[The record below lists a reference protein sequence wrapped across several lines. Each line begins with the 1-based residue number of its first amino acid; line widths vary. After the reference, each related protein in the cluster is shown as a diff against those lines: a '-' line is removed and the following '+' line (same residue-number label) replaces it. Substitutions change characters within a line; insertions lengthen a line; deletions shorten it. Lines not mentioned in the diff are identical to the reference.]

1 MPDEININYNEL
13 KDSQDYIN
21 PCLAVFP
28 LNYPSLEKINDTS
41 KTQWKLGQNRD
52 RKLSSDKSI
61 LGINSNIIYESRN
74 KPSQNRNQYILGV
87 LNKKTK
93 RTLDL
98 YDIEAIFTMNQK
110 IRKIEQNKF
119 LKENLNIEEQE
130 DNIGVGKNDMMAQL
144 GTTKAKR
151 QAISSQENYVQEN
164 NISSINIIKQ
174 VLKQKAKE
182 NEKKNNKE
190 EQIENKLSLFK
201 EILPKFDLDTK
212 DVSQIFEFN
221 SVIENEKVKNI
232 DHKEVLKMLKKNG
245 EGLEN
250 NKSLFCQFVYE
261 FLKSLVPK
269 INEGKNLSN
278 KIKYSIYINDLIRFY
293 NLPKSIKEPSEKLA
307 QKFMLGED
315 YVKIMLSQY
324 TILGSSGIGK
334 IIYIKNPNLILK
346 NMFHILCLSLLLNWF
361 EFDYTSLANSLRMD
375 TKKLMVYFKEI
386 GCTFKNNSDK
396 SKGKNSIVKLNAPLK
411 LNLKQKTE
419 PKIK

>member
-1 MPDEININYNEL
+1 MSSRKKSKQSEETVKMPDEININYNEL

-174 VLKQKAKE
+174 VLKQKAEE
-182 NEKKNNKE
+182 NEKKK
-190 EQIENKLSLFK
+190 
-201 EILPKFDLDTK
+201 
-212 DVSQIFEFN
+212 
-221 SVIENEKVKNI
+221 
-232 DHKEVLKMLKKNG
+232 
-245 EGLEN
+245 
-250 NKSLFCQFVYE
+250 
-261 FLKSLVPK
+261 
-269 INEGKNLSN
+269 
-278 KIKYSIYINDLIRFY
+278 
-293 NLPKSIKEPSEKLA
+293 
-307 QKFMLGED
+307 
-315 YVKIMLSQY
+315 
-324 TILGSSGIGK
+324 
-334 IIYIKNPNLILK
+334 
-346 NMFHILCLSLLLNWF
+346 
-361 EFDYTSLANSLRMD
+361 
-375 TKKLMVYFKEI
+375 
-386 GCTFKNNSDK
+386 
-396 SKGKNSIVKLNAPLK
+396 
-411 LNLKQKTE
+411 
-419 PKIK
+419 

>member
-1 MPDEININYNEL
+1 MSSRKKSKQSEETVKMPDEININYNEL

-174 VLKQKAKE
+174 VLKQKAEE

-221 SVIENEKVKNI
+221 SIIPNEKVKNI
-232 DHKEVLKMLKKNG
+232 EHKEVLK
-245 EGLEN
+245 
-250 NKSLFCQFVYE
+250 
-261 FLKSLVPK
+261 
-269 INEGKNLSN
+269 
-278 KIKYSIYINDLIRFY
+278 
-293 NLPKSIKEPSEKLA
+293 
-307 QKFMLGED
+307 
-315 YVKIMLSQY
+315 
-324 TILGSSGIGK
+324 
-334 IIYIKNPNLILK
+334 
-346 NMFHILCLSLLLNWF
+346 
-361 EFDYTSLANSLRMD
+361 
-375 TKKLMVYFKEI
+375 
-386 GCTFKNNSDK
+386 
-396 SKGKNSIVKLNAPLK
+396 
-411 LNLKQKTE
+411 
-419 PKIK
+419 

>member
-174 VLKQKAKE
+174 VLKQKAEE

-221 SVIENEKVKNI
+221 SVIPNEKVKNI

-245 EGLEN
+245 EGLEQ
-250 NKSLFCQFVYE
+250 NKNLFSDFVYQ

-278 KIKYSIYINDLIRFY
+278 KIKYSIYINELIKFY
-293 NLPKSIKEPSEKLA
+293 FLPKIIKEPLEKLK
-307 QKFMLGED
+307 QRFTLDEE
-315 YVKIMLSQY
+315 YINIMLNQY
-324 TILGSSGIGK
+324 TKISNTNGGK
-334 IIYIKNPNLILK
+334 ITYIKSQNLTLK
-346 NMFHILCLSLLLNWF
+346 NIYHIICLALLINWF
-361 EFDYTSLANSLRMD
+361 EFDYISLANSLRID
-375 TKKLMVYFKEI
+375 NKKMMTYFKEI
-386 GCTFKNNSDK
+386 GCTFRNNEDK
-396 SKGKNSIVKLNAPLK
+396 TRGKNTIVKLNAPLK
-411 LNLKQKTE
+411 LNLKQKSE
-419 PKIK
+419 KRIK